1 MAKKLLEYMYD
12 IIYMT
17 LGLYSVGPCIV
28 QVHRFEKARRRC
40 KKYVRS
46 HKYFMRIS
54 AYEFGFKMR
63 KGYVEWSLTLS

>member
-1 MAKKLLEYMYD
+1 
-12 IIYMT
+12 MT

-28 QVHRFEKARRRC
+28 QLHRFKKARRRC

-63 KGYVEWSLTLS
+63 KGYVE